1 MTEAVPSAQPATPET
16 FRFVAQRFDDEAGRV
31 FLDYAFDNG
40 ATFTETID
48 FGTALPDRD
57 SPARRAFDAAIRSL
71 FVMAGVSYYK
81 VWLPPVLD
89 LNRLP
94 LAKDEIAFFAEV
106 YREGLGEF
114 AMRNGLSL
122 DGRLQFENAGAPDA
136 EPAAAVDLPDRSAV
150 LIGGGKDSLVSLE
163 ILRASGED
171 IELFCVNPREP
182 MIDSAE
188 ASGVPMATV
197 KRSLDPYLFE
207 LNARCS
213 VYNGHVPITAIVSL
227 IAVAAAFVHGWSN
240 IVLSNERSADEPT
253 VDDVNHQYSKSSAFE
268 ARFVEH
274 VAMHIS
280 PSLNYFS
287 LLRPLSELHIAQL
300 FAKTDRY
307 DRVFTSCNKAFRILE
322 RTGERWCLDCAKCR
336 FTFLM
341 MATVMP
347 PERLIGVF
355 GANLLDMPEQLGGY
369 EELTALDGAHK
380 PWDCVGEFLESRA
393 ALMRVADHP
402 DWRDT
407 AIVLA
412 LAPRIAATPPDAAA
426 AYDDFLTPQWQ
437 GRVPARFRK
446 AVDGYL

>member
-1 MTEAVPSAQPATPET
+1 MTEAVLSAQPAAAET
-16 FRFVAQRFDDEAGRV
+16 FRFVETRFDDAAGRV
-31 FLDYAFDNG
+31 LLEYAFDNG
-40 ATFTETID
+40 ASFTETID

-57 SPARRAFDAAIRSL
+57 SQARRAFDAAIRSL
-71 FVMAGVSYYK
+71 FVMSGVSYYK
-81 VWLPPVLD
+81 AWLTPVLD
-89 LNRLP
+89 LNGLP
-94 LAKDEIAFFAEV
+94 LAEDEIAFFAEV

-122 DGRLQFENAGAPDA
+122 DGRLRFENASAPDA
-136 EPAAAVDLPDRSAV
+136 EPALAVDLPERSAV

-163 ILRASGED
+163 ILRASGDD

-207 LNARCS
+207 LNAS
-213 VYNGHVPITAIVSL
+213 GAVYNGHVPITAIVSL

-268 ARFVEH
+268 ARFADH

-300 FAKTDRY
+300 FAKTERY

-322 RTGERWCLDCAKCR
+322 RSGERWCLDCAKCR

-341 MATVMP
+341 MATAMP

-355 GANLLDMPEQLGGY
+355 GANLLNMPEQLGGY
-369 EELTALDGAHK
+369 EELMALGGAHK

-393 ALMRVADHP
+393 ALMRIADHP

-407 AIVLA
+407 AIVRA

>member
-1 MTEAVPSAQPATPET
+1 MTDAIPPAQPAAPET
-16 FRFVAQRFDDEAGRV
+16 FRFLGTRVDEETGRV

-40 ATFTETID
+40 VSFTETID
-48 FGTALPDRD
+48 FTARLPTPGTPV
-57 SPARRAFDAAIRSL
+57 RRAFDAAIRSL
-71 FVMAGVSYYK
+71 FVMSGVSYYK
-81 VWLPPVLD
+81 AWLPPVLD
-89 LNRLP
+89 LNG
-94 LAKDEIAFFAEV
+94 LALAEDEIAFFAEV

-122 DGRLQFENAGAPDA
+122 EGRLRFVNSGAPD
-136 EPAAAVDLPDRSAV
+136 PDPPSAVDLPDRSAV

-163 ILRASGED
+163 VLRSSGAD

-182 MIDSAE
+182 MIDSAG

-197 KRSLDPYLFE
+197 KRSLDPFLFE
-207 LNARCS
+207 LNAS
-213 VYNGHVPITAIVSL
+213 GAVYNGHVPITAIVSL

-268 ARFVEH
+268 ARFAEH
-274 VAMHIS
+274 VAMHVS

-322 RTGERWCLDCAKCR
+322 RSGERWCLDCAKCR

-341 MATVMP
+341 MATAMP

-393 ALMRVADHP
+393 ALMRIADHP

-407 AIVLA
+407 AIVRA
-412 LAPRIAATPPDAAA
+412 LVPRIAATPPDAAA

-437 GRVPARFRK
+437 GRVPAQFRK
-446 AVDGYL
+446 ALDGYL

>member
-1 MTEAVPSAQPATPET
+1 MTDAIPPAQPAAPET
-16 FRFVAQRFDDEAGRV
+16 FRFLGTRVDEETGRV
-31 FLDYAFDNG
+31 LLDYDFDNG
-40 ATFTETID
+40 VSFTETID
-48 FGTALPDRD
+48 FAATLPARGT
-57 SPARRAFDAAIRSL
+57 PARRAFDAAIRSL

-81 VWLPPVLD
+81 AWLPPVLD
-89 LNRLP
+89 LNG
-94 LAKDEIAFFAEV
+94 LALAEDEIAFFAEV

-122 DGRLQFENAGAPDA
+122 EGRLRFLNAGAPDP

-163 ILRASGED
+163 VLRSSGAD

-182 MIDSAE
+182 MIDSAG

-197 KRSLDPYLFE
+197 KRSLDPHLFE
-207 LNARCS
+207 LNAS
-213 VYNGHVPITAIVSL
+213 GQVYNGHVPITAIVSL

-268 ARFVEH
+268 ARFAEH
-274 VAMHIS
+274 VAMHVS
-280 PSLNYFS
+280 PSVNYFS

-322 RTGERWCLDCAKCR
+322 RSGERWCLDCAKCR

-341 MATVMP
+341 MATAMP
-347 PERLIGVF
+347 PERLTGVF

-393 ALMRVADHP
+393 ALMRIADHP

-407 AIVLA
+407 AIVRA
-412 LAPRIAATPPDAAA
+412 LVPRIAATPPDAAA

-437 GRVPARFRK
+437 GRVPAQFRK
-446 AVDGYL
+446 ALDGYL

>member
-1 MTEAVPSAQPATPET
+1 MTEARPPAQPAMPET
-16 FRFVAQRFDDEAGRV
+16 FRFVSVRSDEEAGV
-31 FLDYAFDNG
+31 VCLDYAFDNG
-40 ATFTETID
+40 AAFTETID
-48 FGTALPDRD
+48 FAARLPDRGT
-57 SPARRAFDAAIRSL
+57 PARRAFDAAIQSL

-81 VWLPPVLD
+81 AWLPPTLD
-89 LNRLP
+89 LGGLS
-94 LAKDEIAFFAEV
+94 LDEDEIAFFAEV

-122 DGRLQFENAGAPDA
+122 SGRLQFVNAGMPDA
-136 EPAAAVDLPDRSAV
+136 ETASDVDLPDRSAV

-163 ILRASGED
+163 VLRATGED
-171 IELFCVNPREP
+171 IELFCVNPRKP
-182 MIDSAE
+182 MIDSAA
-188 ASGVPMATV
+188 ASGVPMARV
-197 KRSLDPYLFE
+197 KRSLDPLLFE
-207 LNARCS
+207 LNASGS

-240 IVLSNERSADEPT
+240 IILSNERSADEPT

-268 ARFVEH
+268 ARFADH

-280 PSLNYFS
+280 PSVTYFS
-287 LLRPLSELHIAQL
+287 LLRPLSELHIAKL

-341 MATVMP
+341 MAPAMP

-369 EELTALDGAHK
+369 EALTALDGAHK

-393 ALMRVADHP
+393 ALMRIAEHP
-402 DWRDT
+402 DWRNA
-407 AIVLA
+407 AIVQA
-412 LAPRIAATPPDAAA
+412 LVPRIAATPPDAIA
-426 AYDDFLTPQWQ
+426 AYADFLTPQWQ
-437 GRVPARFRK
+437 GRVPAQFRK
-446 AVDGYL
+446 VLDGYL

>member
-1 MTEAVPSAQPATPET
+1 MTDAIPPAQPAAPET
-16 FRFVAQRFDDEAGRV
+16 FRFLGTRVDEETGRV
-31 FLDYAFDNG
+31 LLDYGFDNG
-40 ATFTETID
+40 VSFTETID
-48 FGTALPDRD
+48 FAATL
-57 SPARRAFDAAIRSL
+57 PARGTTARHAFNAAIRSL

-81 VWLPPVLD
+81 AWLPPVLD
-89 LNRLP
+89 LNG
-94 LAKDEIAFFAEV
+94 LALAEDEIAFFAEV

-122 DGRLQFENAGAPDA
+122 DGRLQFVNAGAPD
-136 EPAAAVDLPDRSAV
+136 PDPPSAVDLPERSAV

-163 ILRASGED
+163 VLRSSGAD

-182 MIDSAE
+182 MIDSAT
-188 ASGVPMATV
+188 ASGVSMATV
-197 KRSLDPYLFE
+197 KRSLDPFLFE
-207 LNARCS
+207 LNAS
-213 VYNGHVPITAIVSL
+213 GAVYNGHVPITAIVSL

-268 ARFVEH
+268 ARFAEH
-274 VAMHIS
+274 VAMRVS

-341 MATVMP
+341 MATAMP
-347 PERLIGVF
+347 PERLTGVF

-393 ALMRVADHP
+393 ALMRIADHP

-407 AIVLA
+407 AIVRA

-426 AYDDFLTPQWQ
+426 AYEDFLTPQWQ
-437 GRVPARFRK
+437 GRVPAQFRK
-446 AVDGYL
+446 ALDGYL

>member
-1 MTEAVPSAQPATPET
+1 MTEAASPAQPATPET
-16 FRFVAQRFDDEAGRV
+16 FRFVGARFDDDAGRV
-31 FLDYAFDNG
+31 LLDYTFDNG
-40 ATFTETID
+40 VNFTETID
-48 FGTALPDRD
+48 FATRLPDRGT
-57 SPARRAFDAAIRSL
+57 PERRGFDAAIRSL

-81 VWLPPVLD
+81 AWLPPALD
-89 LNRLP
+89 LGG
-94 LAKDEIAFFAEV
+94 LALAEDEIAFFAEV

-122 DGRLQFENAGAPDA
+122 DGRLRFENAGMADP
-136 EPAAAVDLPDRSAV
+136 EPATPVDLPDRSAV

-163 ILRASGED
+163 VLRASGED
-171 IELFCVNPREP
+171 LELFCVNPRAP
-182 MIDSAE
+182 MIDSAA

-197 KRSLDPYLFE
+197 RRTLDPHLFA
-207 LNARCS
+207 LNAS
-213 VYNGHVPITAIVSL
+213 GAVYNGHVPITAIVSL

-253 VDDVNHQYSKSSAFE
+253 VDEVNHQYSKSSAFE
-268 ARFVEH
+268 ARFAEH

-287 LLRPLSELHIAQL
+287 VLRPLSELHIARL

-341 MATVMP
+341 MATAMP
-347 PERLIGVF
+347 PERLIAAF
-355 GANLLDMPEQLGGY
+355 GANLLDMPEQIGGY
-369 EELTALDGAHK
+369 EELTALDGAQK

-393 ALMRVADHP
+393 ALMRIADHP

-407 AIVLA
+407 AVVRA
-412 LAPRIAATPPDAAA
+412 LAPRIAATPPDATA

-446 AVDGYL
+446 ALDGYL

>member
-1 MTEAVPSAQPATPET
+1 MTDAISPAQPAAPET
-16 FRFVAQRFDDEAGRV
+16 FRFLGTRVDEETGRV
-31 FLDYAFDNG
+31 LLDYGFDNG
-40 ATFTETID
+40 VSFTETID
-48 FGTALPDRD
+48 FAATLPARGTPV
-57 SPARRAFDAAIRSL
+57 RRAFDAAIRSL

-81 VWLPPVLD
+81 AWLPPVLD
-89 LNRLP
+89 LNG
-94 LAKDEIAFFAEV
+94 LALAEDEIAFFAEV

-122 DGRLQFENAGAPDA
+122 DGRLQFVNAGAPD
-136 EPAAAVDLPDRSAV
+136 PDPPSAVDLPDRSAV

-163 ILRASGED
+163 VLRSSGAA

-182 MIDSAE
+182 MIDSAT
-188 ASGVPMATV
+188 ASGVSMATV
-197 KRSLDPYLFE
+197 KRSLDPFLFE
-207 LNARCS
+207 LNAS
-213 VYNGHVPITAIVSL
+213 GAVYNGHVPITAIVSL

-268 ARFVEH
+268 ARFAEH
-274 VAMHIS
+274 VAMRVS

-322 RTGERWCLDCAKCR
+322 RSGELWCLDCAKCR

-341 MATVMP
+341 MATAMP
-347 PERLIGVF
+347 PERLISVF

-393 ALMRVADHP
+393 ALMRIADHP

-407 AIVLA
+407 AIVRA
-412 LAPRIAATPPDAAA
+412 LVPRIAATPPDAAA

-437 GRVPARFRK
+437 GRVPAQFRK
-446 AVDGYL
+446 ALDGYL

>member
-1 MTEAVPSAQPATPET
+1 MTEAAAPAQPAVPET
-16 FRFVAQRFDDEAGRV
+16 FRFVTTRFDDAAGRV
-31 FLDYAFDNG
+31 LFDYGFDNG
-40 ATFTETID
+40 VGFTETID
-48 FGTALPDRD
+48 FAAPL
-57 SPARRAFDAAIRSL
+57 PARGTPARAAFDAAIRSL

-81 VWLPPVLD
+81 AWLPPVLD
-89 LNRLP
+89 LNGLP
-94 LAKDEIAFFAEV
+94 LAEDEIAFFAEV

-122 DGRLQFENAGAPDA
+122 EGRLRFANAGKPDP
-136 EPAAAVDLPDRSAV
+136 EPAAPVDLPDRSAV

-163 ILRASGED
+163 ILRASGHD

-182 MIDSAE
+182 MIDSAA

-197 KRSLDPYLFE
+197 KRSLDPHLFE
-207 LNARCS
+207 LNAS
-213 VYNGHVPITAIVSL
+213 EAVYNGHVPITAIVSG

-268 ARFVEH
+268 ARFADH

-287 LLRPLSELHIAQL
+287 LLRPLSELHIARL

-322 RTGERWCLDCAKCR
+322 RTGERWCLNCAKCR

-341 MATVMP
+341 MATAMP
-347 PERLIGVF
+347 PGRLIGIF
-355 GANLLDMPEQLGGY
+355 GANLLDSPEQLGGY

-393 ALMRVADHP
+393 ALMRIADHP

-407 AIVLA
+407 AIVRA

-426 AYDDFLTPQWQ
+426 AYADFLTPQWQ
-437 GRVPARFRK
+437 GRVPAQFRK
-446 AVDGYL
+446 ALDGYL